1 MGATGLNKAFARAA
15 WGTCLA
21 TLLVAAPAQAQW
33 EGWLNQM
40 NAASSAAKSQQLQ
53 AQAEMAHNPAK
64 RWGPI
69 TPVPPELAQQAKAFS
84 DTINPPQLRALY
96 WRLYVEGERNATLNY
111 QRIGLAAL
119 TQGQFDMAGKAF
131 DAALLRIETI
141 YADNADAEKA
151 RSLWTAETAKDFK
164 GEPYERAMAFFY
176 RGLVYAAK
184 GDFQNARAMFKQADY
199 QDTVAAAETYAGDFA
214 LMPYMAGW
222 ASYCDGDRGLARDY
236 LQQAVKA
243 DKRYA
248 GVAVERPVLV
258 LFETGRAP
266 FKYNAGQYGE
276 AMMYAARSQQEYT
289 IEEVCDDEDTNI
301 CLASDFMVGADIA
314 FQATTRGGRQVD
326 VILDGKASFKTG
338 AAEVSS
344 AAGTVGL
351 VSAGLA
357 IQTGN
362 KKVAAVAALAALAS
376 VMASSASENT
386 RPAADVREWEQLAK
400 TMWLGTGAK
409 PASAKVAM
417 AKLSNNT
424 EHLLLRV
431 VNTPACQLY
440 WGRAVE
446 PVQLSM
452 KDGGPVEP
460 GQHAR
465 DGGFRAELRAGGIP

>member
-1 MGATGLNKAFARAA
+1 MACIALLSVAPPAHAQLEGLM
-15 WGTCLA
+15 
-21 TLLVAAPAQAQW
+21 
-33 EGWLNQM
+33 NQM
-40 NAASSAAKSQQLQ
+40 NRANQAAKAQQLQ
-53 AQAEMAHNPAK
+53 QQAEMNYNPAK
-64 RWGPI
+64 RWGPVM
-69 TPVPPELAQQAKAFS
+69 PVPTDLARQAKAFS
-84 DTINPPQLRALY
+84 ETVNPPPLRPLA

-141 YADNADAEKA
+141 YADNAEAEKA
-151 RSLWTAETAKDFK
+151 RSLWTAEAAKDFK

-184 GDFQNARAMFKQADY
+184 NDFQNARAMFKQADY
-199 QDTVAAAETYAGDFA
+199 QDTVAASEKFAGDFA

-222 ASYCDGDRGLARDY
+222 ASYCDGDRNLARDY
-236 LQQAVKA
+236 LQQAIKA
-243 DKRYA
+243 DKSYA
-248 GVAVERPVLV
+248 NVAVERPVLV

-276 AMMYAARSQQEYT
+276 AMMYSAHDQQDYT

-326 VILDGKASFKTG
+326 AILDGKAAFKT
-338 AAEVSS
+338 S
-344 AAGTVGL
+344 ASDISNTAGTVGW
-351 VSAGLA
+351 VGAGLA
-357 IQTGN
+357 LQTGN
-362 KKVAAVAALAALAS
+362 KKVAGVAALAALAS
-376 VMASSASENT
+376 VVASSASEST

-400 TMWLGTGAK
+400 TVWLGTGAK
-409 PASAKVAM
+409 PATAKVAM

-446 PVQLSM
+446 PVQLTAS
-452 KDGGPVEP
+452 DAGPVEP

-465 DGGFRAELRAGGIP
+465 DAGFRAELSAGGLQ